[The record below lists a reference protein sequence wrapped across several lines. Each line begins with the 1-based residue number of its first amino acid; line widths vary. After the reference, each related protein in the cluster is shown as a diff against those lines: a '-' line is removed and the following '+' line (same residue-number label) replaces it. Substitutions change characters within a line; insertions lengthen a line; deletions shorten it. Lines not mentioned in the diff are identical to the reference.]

1 MNMIRNLFFLV
12 SATIFA
18 LVSTLLAVYNYNPN
32 IADRSVFINFYASL
46 TVGLGG
52 LIAILIIAV
61 KSRINKS
68 QSSNIFFWPSVRQGL
83 IFAAAVSTLLLL
95 RGMKILDYLVG
106 GSVIIVVILLEL
118 FFETKKRDT

>member
-1 MNMIRNLFFLV
+1 MNIIRNLFFLV

-18 LVSTLLAVYNYNPN
+18 LVSTLLAVYNYNPY
-32 IADRSVFINFYASL
+32 IADKSVFINFYVSL

-61 KSRINKS
+61 KTRISKG
-68 QSSNIFFWPSVRQGL
+68 QSNNVFFWPSVRQGL
-83 IFAAAVSTLLLL
+83 IFSTAVSTLLLL

-106 GSVIIVVILLEL
+106 GSVVIVVILLEL
-118 FFETKKRDT
+118 FFETKKRET

>member
-1 MNMIRNLFFLV
+1 MVRNLFFLV

-18 LVSTLLAVYNYNPN
+18 LVSTLLAVYNYNPY
-32 IADRSVFINFYASL
+32 IAERSVFINFYTSL

-61 KSRINKS
+61 KTRISKS
-68 QSSNIFFWPSVRQGL
+68 QSNNIFFWPSVRQGL
-83 IFAAAVSTLLLL
+83 IFSTAISTLLLL

-106 GSVIIVVILLEL
+106 GSVIIVVVLLEL
-118 FFETKKRDT
+118 FFETKKRDS